1 MTYQL
6 QNLDVSSLDFE
17 DIKTSLVSFFKQQP
31 DLSDLDFDNNAST
44 TSLLINML
52 ATVTA
57 YNGVY
62 SQFGYINSFAT
73 TTTLLQS
80 LLGIASN
87 NSVMITPTQGASTT
101 GSIITAG
108 YTLQEYSTFLATST
122 NGGNLYFFNTDQI
135 IPNTSTSINLYCG
148 TQVVS
153 YTNYDYET
161 QSCQL
166 PYTVDPRT
174 IKFYTAPINSSVV
187 TTWTKVEQDT
197 TSSTGNQTTFTV
209 INGPE
214 GYIVTNNF
222 PSAQTITSA
231 STVLIKAVISNG
243 VSGNNS
249 TLVQRPD
256 VQFVASTVPSGGYD
270 QISVEQARYK
280 LLFNATGQNRC
291 VTIND
296 YVNAILCSGLDGT
309 NDSSLITVQNDPSNP
324 GTVKIYVSGLSTTN
338 QSLLIDYLSNISVAG
353 ISLTYSL

>member
-6 QNLDVSSLDFE
+6 QNLDVSSLDFD

-31 DLSDLDFDNNAST
+31 DLSDLDYDNEAST
-44 TSLLINML
+44 TNLLINML
-52 ATVTA
+52 STVTA

-80 LLGIASN
+80 LLGIAAN
-87 NSVMITPTQGASTT
+87 NSVTLIPTQGASTV
-101 GSIITAG
+101 GSILTSG
-108 YTLQEYSTFLATST
+108 VTLQEYSTFLATAT
-122 NGGNLYFFNTDQI
+122 NGGNLYFFNIDAVNA
-135 IPNTSTSINLYCG
+135 NTNGSLTLYSG

-153 YTNYDYET
+153 YTTYDYTT

-166 PYTVDPRT
+166 PYNVDPRT
-174 IKFYTAPINSSVV
+174 IKFYTSPVNSSVI
-187 TTWTKVEQDT
+187 TTWTKVEQDAT
-197 TSSTGNQTTFTV
+197 ASIGNQTTFTV

-222 PSAQTITSA
+222 SSAETITTA
-231 STVLIKAVISNG
+231 TTVLIKAVISNG
-243 VSGNNS
+243 ISGNNS
-249 TLVQRPD
+249 TIVQRPD
-256 VQFVASTVPSGGYD
+256 VSFLASTVPTGGYN

-291 VTIND
+291 VTIAD
-296 YVNAILCSGLDGT
+296 YINAILSSGLDGT
-309 NDSSLITVQNDPSNP
+309 TDSSLITVQNDPSNP
-324 GTVKIYVSGLSTTN
+324 GTVKIYVSGLSATN
-338 QSLLIDYLSNISVAG
+338 QSLLIDYLSSRTVAG

>member
-6 QNLDVSSLDFE
+6 QNLDVSSLDFD

-31 DLSDLDFDNNAST
+31 DLSDLDYDNNAST
-44 TSLLINML
+44 TNLLMNML

-87 NSVMITPTQGASTT
+87 NSVMITPTQGASTV

-108 YTLQEYSTFLATST
+108 NTLQEYTTFLATAT
-122 NGGNLYFFNTDQI
+122 NGGNLYFFNIDAI
-135 IPNTSTSINLYCG
+135 NANTNATLTLYSG

-153 YTNYDYET
+153 YTNYDYNT

-174 IKFYTAPINSSVV
+174 IKFYTAPVNSSII
-187 TTWTKVEQDT
+187 TRWTKVDQDAT
-197 TSSTGNQTTFTV
+197 ASFGNQTTFTV

-222 PSAQTITSA
+222 PSAQTITTA
-231 STVLIKAVISNG
+231 STVLIKAVVSNG
-243 VSGNNS
+243 ISANNS

-256 VQFVASTVPSGGYD
+256 VSFVSASVPSGGYD
-270 QISVEQARYK
+270 QISVELARYK

-291 VTIND
+291 VTIAD
-296 YVNAILCSGLDGT
+296 YVNAILSSGLDGT
-309 NDSSLITVQNDPSNP
+309 TDSSLITVQNDPNTP

-338 QSLLIDYLSNISVAG
+338 QSLLIDYLSSKTVAG
-353 ISLTYSL
+353 INLTYSL